1 MLDDL
6 HPLTSFRRN
15 SISKSSV
22 KFVGN
27 ARRTFVLPSIFAF
40 AFTNDVEME
49 LLPLPLGE
57 GRGEGLRSVRRLAL
71 CCSLLSLTPTLSQ
84 REREQEDHVLPGVIQ
99 KVT

>member
-1 MLDDL
+1 MACQGKALMLDDL

-49 LLPLPLGE
+49 
-57 GRGEGLRSVRRLAL
+57 
-71 CCSLLSLTPTLSQ
+71 
-84 REREQEDHVLPGVIQ
+84 
-99 KVT
+99 

>member
-1 MLDDL
+1 MIPREFYKIAIGGDGWSGKDCYVFACTSPLEFSLAGLVPPSMACQGKALMLNDL
-6 HPLTSFRRN
+6 HPLTSFKRN

-49 LLPLPLGE
+49 
-57 GRGEGLRSVRRLAL
+57 
-71 CCSLLSLTPTLSQ
+71 
-84 REREQEDHVLPGVIQ
+84 
-99 KVT
+99 